1 MLLSLQ
7 LSHDLVYK
15 HMFVMIR
22 LAYKRYLITLSK
34 ASNQAL

>member
-1 MLLSLQ
+1 
-7 LSHDLVYK
+7 
-15 HMFVMIR
+15 MFVMIR